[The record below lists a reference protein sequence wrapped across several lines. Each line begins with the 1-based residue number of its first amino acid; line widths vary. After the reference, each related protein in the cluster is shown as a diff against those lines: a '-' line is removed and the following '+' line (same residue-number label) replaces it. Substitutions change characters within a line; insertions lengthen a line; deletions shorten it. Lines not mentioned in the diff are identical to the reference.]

1 MRRGAAAS
9 LAESRIPNRESRS
22 MTLPRHLA
30 VIMDG
35 NGRWAER
42 RRRPRAIGHRAGAR
56 AVNATI
62 DFCLH
67 QGIEALTLFAFS
79 SENWG
84 RPEEEV
90 GALMKLFLN
99 ALEREVDE
107 LDRRGVR
114 LRFIGERQRFPEDIL
129 QRMAEAERR
138 TRGNRRLHLTIA
150 ASYGGRQDIAD
161 TARRLAEDV
170 AAGRLRPEQIDE
182 ATFGRY
188 IALADLPAPDLF
200 IRTGGD
206 HRISNFLLWQLAYTE
221 LWFTETL
228 WPDLDAAVLQQAV
241 DDFAGRE
248 RRFGLTSAQ
257 VPSQDQL
264 PPQDQAPPQDTAR
277 TMPGADSADATG
289 DNARPPAAPNRTI
302 A

>member
-1 MRRGAAAS
+1 MSPISPG
-9 LAESRIPNRESRS
+9 I
-22 MTLPRHLA
+22 PRHLA

-42 RRRPRAIGHRAGAR
+42 RKRPRAIGHRAGAR
-56 AVNATI
+56 AVNVCI
-62 DFCLH
+62 DFCLE

-99 ALEREVDE
+99 ALDREVDE

-114 LRFIGERQRFPEDIL
+114 VRFIGERERFSPAIR
-129 QRMAEAERR
+129 QRMQAAEAQ
-138 TRGNRRLHLTIA
+138 TSANARLTLVIA
-150 ASYGGRQDIAD
+150 ASYGGRQDIAQA
-161 TARRLAEDV
+161 ARALAVEV
-170 AAGRLRPEQIDE
+170 AEGRLRPGDIDE
-182 ATFGRY
+182 AALGRCM
-188 IALADLPAPDLF
+188 ALSDLPPPDLF

-221 LWFTETL
+221 LWFTELL
-228 WPDLDAAVLQQAV
+228 WPDMDAATLQRAL
-241 DDFAGRE
+241 DDYAGRE

-257 VPSQDQL
+257 IAQ
-264 PPQDQAPPQDTAR
+264 
-277 TMPGADSADATG
+277 DATESTS
-289 DNARPPAAPNRTI
+289 A
-302 A
+302 